1 LGKVVHI
8 YIQKSWDLCSES
20 PTSRITQNR
29 CYGERGR
36 ESILYGYSSNF
47 NCTRPPLM
55 CTVEIFIH
63 TGKGAKGAELTSEK
77 ARGQC
82 FTKPV
87 ENANKTDCISSL
99 YTLLNVSKDDME
111 GFVSLY
117 LFGQVPHLSLSLLF
131 VELAEACLC

>member
-1 LGKVVHI
+1 
-8 YIQKSWDLCSES
+8 
-20 PTSRITQNR
+20 
-29 CYGERGR
+29 
-36 ESILYGYSSNF
+36 
-47 NCTRPPLM
+47 M

-111 GFVSLY
+111 GLVSLY
-117 LFGQVPHLSLSLLF
+117 LFGHVPHLSLSLLF